1 MRRRAPAFSNW
12 ARLRTSS
19 SRASRVLAA
28 QEMDED
34 ARLASAD
41 DAVVHA
47 EALEDL
53 EGDRLVLLEEVH
65 VVVDD
70 ADEAEVVVR
79 LGDRQFLAQLLGQR
93 GVARCRPRGSSGNRW
108 PSRRCP
114 PAPRAR

>member
-12 ARLRTSS
+12 ARLSDLEL
-19 SRASRVLAA
+19 ACLAVLAA
-28 QEMDED
+28 QEMDKD

-70 ADEAEVVVR
+70 ADESEVVVR
-79 LGDRQFLAQLLGQR
+79 LGDRQP
-93 GVARCRPRGSSGNRW
+93 VAHSSASA
-108 PSRRCP
+108 SRSV
-114 PAPRAR
+114 